1 MNAFWAIL
9 CGMSEIVETPPP
21 LPEHEVLP
29 ADLVLFYPT
38 SRAKFIFLSIVTFGL
53 YELYWCYKCWK
64 FVQQNGRPEIS
75 PFWRGFLAP
84 LWLYSL
90 QKAINPDTPKNRIML
105 IAGAYFILNLIAQL
119 PDPYWWLSFFSFVPM
134 LSVVSVVNSLNA
146 DPQVRRSSN
155 YSRFGLKHVA
165 VSIACSA
172 LLAITFLP
180 EIGLMPPTYVVDGAK
195 ISQSHRQ
202 FMTELDVFSE
212 DEELILLYSLGIFS
226 FKEDG
231 NFFTDKRVGCYWE
244 SYFEEGYEAESAFF
258 EDIKDIA
265 VEYSDSEWIDT
276 SLTVLRHD
284 DTEFMLSVST
294 EKGLDRDFVDQVL
307 ERWRA
312 VQPQAEA
319 TPVAMP

>member
-1 MNAFWAIL
+1 M
-9 CGMSEIVETPPP
+9 
-21 LPEHEVLP
+21 
-29 ADLVLFYPT
+29 
-38 SRAKFIFLSIVTFGL
+38 
-53 YELYWCYKCWK
+53 
-64 FVQQNGRPEIS
+64 
-75 PFWRGFLAP
+75 
-84 LWLYSL
+84 
-90 QKAINPDTPKNRIML
+90 
-105 IAGAYFILNLIAQL
+105 
-119 PDPYWWLSFFSFVPM
+119 
-134 LSVVSVVNSLNA
+134 VSVVNNLNA

-155 YSRFGLKHVA
+155 YSRFGLKHVV

-180 EIGLMPPTYVVDGAK
+180 EIGLMPPTYVVEGSK

-212 DEELILLYSLGIFS
+212 DEELIFLYSLGIFS

-231 NFFTDKRVGCYWE
+231 NFFTDKRVGCYRE
-244 SYFEEGYEAESAFF
+244 SYFEEGYEAEAAFF
-258 EDIKDIA
+258 EDIRDIT

-276 SLTVLRHD
+276 TLTVLRHD
-284 DTEFMLSVST
+284 DTEFLLSVST

-319 TPVAMP
+319 TTSAP